1 MAMNP
6 RLRISGA
13 FSEIA
18 SATFFLT
25 VPLLVLSSILL
36 GLVYTKRVTHG
47 KSAAAFQSSTAAEE
61 PGVFYVNYSATKLA
75 LVASWS
81 GSIAPLLPVFLM
93 TLLSFQIAARIGRL
107 SSRAD
112 LPNLPTPYQLC
123 LLLGFYTG
131 SLSSLWRW
139 MKHIVSK
146 PR

>member
-1 MAMNP
+1 MMAMNP

-47 KSAAAFQSSTAAEE
+47 KSAAAFQSSTVAEE

-81 GSIAPLLPVFLM
+81 SSIAPLLPVFLM
-93 TLLSFQIAARIGRL
+93 TLLSLPELDVFRRVRTCQIYRRPISSVCFWVSIQAACPLYG
-107 SSRAD
+107 D
-112 LPNLPTPYQLC
+112 
-123 LLLGFYTG
+123 G
-131 SLSSLWRW
+131 
-139 MKHIVSK
+139 
-146 PR
+146 